1 MKKVIPIVVVLAAVS
16 VYAYVTR
23 IAPSRVEDKAVRGSG
38 TVEATEVLVSPKI
51 AARIVSIDADEGDAV
66 EAGTVVARLAC
77 DDLLARKAQAEA
89 QVAQAEAARAQAEA
103 GYRQVMAQLSPLDV
117 QRENAAREFARASS
131 LRASNG
137 APQYAV
143 DQAETAVKV
152 VKEQIGAA
160 RSGVEVAR
168 RAVAVALS
176 AVDLAHKSVDVADVA
191 LAECEIRA
199 PMSGVVT
206 ARDREPGE
214 MVLPGATILKVA
226 RLDEVHTWIYVPNEE
241 VGRVRLGDHVRLSAD
256 TYPNRAFEGTV
267 ARVNEQAEFTPK
279 SIQTKQ
285 DRTRLVYGVKVVV
298 KNADHALMPGMP
310 VEAEIVEAG
319 KR

>member
-1 MKKVIPIVVVLAAVS
+1 MKKAIPILVVLAAVA

-23 IAPSRVEDKAVRGSG
+23 IAPSRIKDPAVRGSG
-38 TVEATEVLVSPKI
+38 TVEATEALVSSKI
-51 AARIVSIDADEGDAV
+51 MARIVSIDAVEGDVV
-66 EAGTVVARLAC
+66 EAGRVMVRLAC
-77 DDLLARKAQAEA
+77 DDLAVRKTQAEA

-103 GYRQVMAQLSPLDV
+103 AYRQVMAQLSPLDV
-117 QRENAAREFARASS
+117 QKENAAREFARATS
-131 LRASNG
+131 LRASDS

-143 DQAETAVKV
+143 DQAETAVKAV
-152 VKEQIGAA
+152 REQIGAA

-168 RAVAVALS
+168 RTTIVAEAAVN
-176 AVDLAHKSVDVADVA
+176 LAGKGVEAANVA

-199 PMSGVVT
+199 PMAGVVM

-214 MVLPGATILKVA
+214 MVLPGATILKIG
-226 RLDEVHTWIYVPNEE
+226 RLDEVHTWIYVANEE
-241 VGRVRLGDHVRLSAD
+241 VGRVRLRDRVVLKAD
-256 TYPNRAFEGTV
+256 TYPGRSFEGAV

-279 SIQTKQ
+279 SIQTKE

-298 KNADHALMPGMP
+298 RNADRALMPGMP